1 MSDNFESNVDD
12 VEIPLEND
20 DELEGDQEGE
30 GEPSSSAPV
39 VVHEATSTLEECHL
53 SDGEVKNDSPSQDPK
68 KGQSSSSQQD
78 TEDVDLNEGGE
89 QIVKKEEE
97 EDDGDDDDDELEYP
111 DTNIQLQYVG
121 GDK

>member
-1 MSDNFESNVDD
+1 MDD

-20 DELEGDQEGE
+20 DEVEGDQEGQ
-30 GEPSSSAPV
+30 GEPSSPASV
-39 VVHEATSTLEECHL
+39 VVDEAISTLEECHL
-53 SDGEVKNDSPSQDPK
+53 SDDDVKNDSPSQEPK

-78 TEDVDLNEGGE
+78 TVLDVDVNEGGE

-97 EDDGDDDDDELEYP
+97 KDDEDEEFEYP